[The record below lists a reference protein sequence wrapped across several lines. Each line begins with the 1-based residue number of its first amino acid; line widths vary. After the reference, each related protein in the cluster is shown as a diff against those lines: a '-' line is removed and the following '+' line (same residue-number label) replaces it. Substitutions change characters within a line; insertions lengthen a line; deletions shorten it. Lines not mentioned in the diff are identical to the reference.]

1 MHVFRT
7 RRRLGGCV
15 RAQAQKADFARFE
28 VVRRCHR
35 RCLDWVRPLEETA
48 VTATRTQA
56 AKAIAL
62 EQRVAAH
69 NYAPLPVVLEAGRG
83 EWLTDVDGRRY
94 LDMMSAYSAVS
105 HGHAHPRLVA
115 KLVEQAN
122 AVAVTSRAYHTA
134 ALGPFLQKVVEL
146 TGLDRALPANGGAE
160 SVETAIKAARRWGY
174 RVKGIPADRA
184 EIVVARG
191 NFHGRST
198 TIVGFSSE
206 SSYRAD
212 FGPFV
217 PGFRHFDFGDIESLA
232 AAITDTTC
240 AVLIEPIQGEA
251 GIVVPPDGFLRA
263 ARELCTRR
271 RVLLIL
277 DEIQS
282 GLGRTGR
289 WFAFQHEGIR
299 PDGLIL
305 GKALG
310 GGLLPVSCFVATHEV
325 MDLFEPGSHGS
336 TFGGNPLA
344 AAVGLEALRVMEDE
358 NLVTRSAAL
367 GSHLLARLRAIDSRL
382 IRAVRGRGLWVGVD
396 LDPRLVS
403 ARALVERMAER
414 GVLTKDTHETVI
426 RFAPPLMIQRAAL
439 DWGIDMFIETLRE
452 FEPAPARDVDRG
464 PAVVAAPH
472 TVRPV
477 AAAPSGAPAA
487 HLMMSA
493 PDFFEVSYRINP
505 WMDPAQWSVSAE
517 RLARDAR
524 NGWAELKRTY
534 ERLGAAVDVQTPQR
548 GLPDMVF
555 TANAAVVLDRKVML
569 ARFLCPER
577 QGEEAHNLAFFET
590 LRARGVVDTIV
601 APPSGLHFE
610 GAGDAIWDRTRGVL
624 WTGYGQR
631 SSRAMQE
638 ALAATYGVPAIGLE
652 LVDPRFYHL
661 DTCFCVLPRGDIL
674 WFRPAL
680 SAAAQALV
688 EELAG
693 REHLI
698 EAGEEDAHHL
708 AVNSVSV
715 GNDVVLCHAST
726 GLRAQLRERG
736 YRPHVVPLDSFNH
749 SGGAAYCLT
758 LRLDV
763 STRPEARRAVVAPA
777 EPLPLRVAA

>member
-1 MHVFRT
+1 M
-7 RRRLGGCV
+7 
-15 RAQAQKADFARFE
+15 
-28 VVRRCHR
+28 
-35 RCLDWVRPLEETA
+35 ETA
-48 VTATRTQA
+48 MTVPSHNA

-62 EQRVAAH
+62 EQTVAAP
-69 NYAPLPVVLEAGRG
+69 NYAPLPVVLESGRG
-83 EWLTDVDGRRY
+83 EWVTDVDGRRY
-94 LDMMSAYSAVS
+94 LDLMSAYSAVS

-115 KLVEQAN
+115 KLIEQAQ

-134 ALGPFLQKVVEL
+134 ALGPFLEKVVQL
-146 TGLDRALPANGGAE
+146 SGLDRALPASGGAE

-174 RVKGIPADRA
+174 RVKKIPADRA

-206 SSYRAD
+206 ASYRAD
-212 FGPFV
+212 FGPFA
-217 PGFRHFDFGDIESLA
+217 PGFRHFDYGDIDSLA
-232 AAITDTTC
+232 AAITENTC

-251 GIVVPPDGFLRA
+251 GIVVPPAGFLRA
-263 ARELCTRR
+263 VRKLCDER

-277 DEIQS
+277 DEVQS

-344 AAVGLEALRVMEDE
+344 AAVGLEALRVIEE
-358 NLVTRSAAL
+358 EGLVARSAAL
-367 GSHLLARLRAIDSRL
+367 GAHLLARLQSIESSL

-396 LDPRLVS
+396 LDPAFVS
-403 ARALVERMAER
+403 ARAVVERLAER

-426 RFAPPLMIQRAAL
+426 RFAPPLMIERGAL
-439 DWGIDMFIETLRE
+439 DWGIDVFIETLRE
-452 FEPAPARDVDRG
+452 FEPVPVHDATAAPRRLPAKRSTSAPAADRTS
-464 PAVVAAPH
+464 AA
-472 TVRPV
+472 T
-477 AAAPSGAPAA
+477 A

-505 WMDPAQWSVSAE
+505 WMNPADWSVAAD

-534 ERLGAAVDVQTPQR
+534 ERLGARIEVQTPAR

-555 TANAAVVLDRKVML
+555 TANSGFVLDRKVML
-569 ARFLCPER
+569 ARFLCRER
-577 QGEEAHNLAFFET
+577 QGEEAHDRAFFET
-590 LRARGVVDTIV
+590 LHARGVVDEVV
-601 APPSGLHFE
+601 APPAGMFFE
-610 GAGDAIWDRTRGVL
+610 GGGDAIWDRARGLL
-624 WTGYGQR
+624 WTGHGQR
-631 SSRAMQE
+631 SSRGMDRV
-638 ALAATYGVPAIGLE
+638 LGATYGVPAVALE

-661 DTCFCVLPRGDIL
+661 DTCFCVLPRGEIV
-674 WFRPAL
+674 WFKPAL
-680 SAAAQALV
+680 STASQALV
-688 EELAG
+688 AELAG
-693 REHLI
+693 RDKLI
-698 EAGEEDAHHL
+698 EAELEDAFHL
-708 AVNSVSV
+708 AVNSVAL
-715 GNDVVLCHAST
+715 GNDVVLCHASES
-726 GLRAQLRERG
+726 LRAALRERG
-736 YRPHVVPLDSFNH
+736 YAPHVVGLDSFNR

-758 LRLDV
+758 LRLDL
-763 STRPEARRAVVAPA
+763 STHCAPRRRADFVEEDFSA
-777 EPLPLRVAA
+777 LREAA